1 LIKVKDCSTGEILN
15 WTLDEVLYEINRD
28 HNNEWVDY
36 DETDWREGWDDFVEG
51 NGYYSLKIKQ
61 FTLSRSYTV
70 TEEIVIESENYADA
84 LSLCKGEEVW
94 DNPDIRES
102 EYQHHKIIGVKQ

>member
-1 LIKVKDCSTGEILN
+1 M
-15 WTLDEVLYEINRD
+15 
-28 HNNEWVDY
+28 
-36 DETDWREGWDDFVEG
+36 
-51 NGYYSLKIKQ
+51 KQ